1 MVNPDNGLTLTCASI
16 FTGGAIADIGYE
28 MAGFKHIWG
37 IEYDADIA
45 AVANANGYFTYCQD
59 AITADW
65 TALPSPTLLHASP
78 PCQDFSIA
86 KRKDQEI
93 SRPNQAMS
101 QAVGRAIAALKPE
114 FVVIENVPAYRKSNE
129 WYSLEQTLYQQGYFI
144 VSALLN
150 AYDYGVPQS
159 RIRFIVIASRVS
171 MPRLPQTVKKEQKRS
186 WDMVLLDK
194 LDSMIDRPV
203 QDCILKRLAY
213 HDIYLGNEPILID
226 SDTGLSWNFIQNG
239 RVQTHRRMG
248 EPAFCIKACIGRNN
262 RKYAMHIA
270 TTSYA
275 KTMTPHQ
282 LKLLQ
287 TIPEDYQFPC
297 KSNIAYRIIGNAVPC
312 LLTKAIGEAIAH

>member
-1 MVNPDNGLTLTCASI
+1 MVHANNGLLTCASL

-28 MAGFKHIWG
+28 MAGFRHIWG
-37 IEYDADIA
+37 IEYDSDIA
-45 AVANANGYFTYCQD
+45 SVANANGYLTYCQD
-59 AITADW
+59 AITTDW
-65 TALPSPTLLHASP
+65 TALPSPDLLHASP

-86 KRKDQEI
+86 RRKDQGI

-101 QAVGRAIAALKPE
+101 EAVSRAIAVLQPK
-114 FVVIENVPAYRKSNE
+114 FVVIENVPAYRKSRE

-159 RIRFIVIASRVS
+159 RRRFIAIASRVS
-171 MPRLPQTVKKEQKRS
+171 MPCLPAPTSQKRS
-186 WDMVLLDK
+186 WDMVLLPK
-194 LDSMIDRPV
+194 LEEMVDYQV

-213 HDIYLGNEPILID
+213 HNVYLSDEPLLID
-226 SDTGLSWNFIQNG
+226 SDTGISWNLIQKG
-239 RVQTHRRMG
+239 RVQSYRKMG
-248 EPAFCIKACIGRNN
+248 EPAFCIKASIGRNG
-262 RKYAMHIA
+262 RRYALHIA
-270 TTSYA
+270 TTSYS

-297 KSNIAYRIIGNAVPC
+297 KPKIAYRIIGNAVPC
-312 LLTKAIGEAIAH
+312 LLTKAIGEAIAQGH

>member
-1 MVNPDNGLTLTCASI
+1 MVNTNNGLLTCASI

-28 MAGFKHIWG
+28 MAGFKHLWG

-45 AVANANGYFTYCQD
+45 EVANANGYLTHCQD
-59 AITADW
+59 VLNTDW
-65 TALPSPTLLHASP
+65 SELEPPTLLHASP
-78 PCQDFSIA
+78 PCQDFSVA
-86 KRKDQEI
+86 KRKDQGI

-101 QAVGRAIAALKPE
+101 EAVGTAIAALQPK
-114 FVVIENVPAYRKSNE
+114 FVVIENVPAYRKSRE

-144 VSALLN
+144 VSSLLN

-159 RIRFIVIASRVS
+159 RIRFIAIASRVS
-171 MPRLPQTVKKEQKRS
+171 MPRLPQTLKKEQKRS
-186 WDMVLLDK
+186 WDMVLLPK
-194 LDSMIDRPV
+194 LQEMVDRPV

-213 HDIYLGNEPILID
+213 HHVYLGDKPILID
-226 SDTGLSWNFIQNG
+226 SDTGLSWNFIHGG
-239 RVQTHRRMG
+239 RVQPHCRMG
-248 EPAFCIKACIGRNN
+248 EPSFCIKASIGRNC
-262 RKYAMHIA
+262 RRYALHIA

-297 KSNIAYRIIGNAVPC
+297 KPHIAYRIIGNAVPC